1 MNTSEHI
8 LSMPLTE
15 LRERVELA
23 ERMALAARLT
33 PTGTYDEGSAAVN
46 SGAAGSSPSPA
57 PAAAPAA
64 EAPKRT
70 RRTKEQIAADE
81 AAAAAA
87 AAAETPAAAT
97 GGDASGGM
105 SDADLMAAMSEEP
118 AADAGGSELSL
129 DDIGTGDMME
139 GFEAA
144 ETTLSVADARKGA
157 EAIVADIIAK
167 KDQARLAVA
176 REALVK
182 VGAQKA
188 SEVPD
193 EKIVEFYNLLPK
205 S

>member
-33 PTGTYDEGSAAVN
+33 PTGTYDEGSTAVN
-46 SGAAGSSPSPA
+46 GSGGASAASQPA
-57 PAAAPAA
+57 PASD
-64 EAPKRT
+64 APKTRT

-81 AAAAAA
+81 AAKAGGG
-87 AAAETPAAAT
+87 TPATDTAA
-97 GGDASGGM
+97 GGESSM
-105 SDADLMAAMSEEP
+105 SADDMMAAMSEP
-118 AADAGGSELSL
+118 AAADTGAGELSL

-139 GFEAA
+139 GFETA
-144 ETTLSVADARKGA
+144 ETTLSVAEARKQA

-167 KDQARLAVA
+167 KDNARLGVA

-182 VGAQKA
+182 VGFQKA
-188 SEVPD
+188 SEVTD
-193 EKIVEFYNLLPK
+193 DKIVEFYNLLPK